1 MKRSLFLLS
10 LIILALF
17 LPAFAQDSYRIAV
30 GGQQRIDKFG
40 VCKIVV
46 NNCTRD
52 IFVPVKT
59 ENEWLQFRI
68 YRPACVSL
76 NECINPPSVTTLSPS
91 NIGTT
96 SATLNGSIDST
107 GGENP
112 TRYFRWGYS
121 STSMPNVVNVGI
133 GGVGTY
139 SYTLYGLSSDTYYCY
154 QAYATNSAGTGTG
167 GTQCFWTQ
175 AEPPPSEPPPSEP
188 PPSPPP
194 GCALLFSFNGKK
206 YFPEMAV
213 NDTQPHQ
220 LLEGKSFGF
229 LEKIQPQN
237 GYYKI
242 ALWEIFPENQYIDN
256 IYLLKILSN
265 ENAFPIPSQDGK
277 IYLFSQKKYPN
288 EVKNAF
294 GQDFTSALSCEDKF
308 WVTDLSKI
316 NLINPPE
323 SDFISVKFDK
333 VNKGKVKIAIKAKET
348 GIVSFAWRELVTLI
362 EGPEKKGYSILNQN
376 VSLAKSLVKISN
388 LPVLNKVLEKML
400 QENQDIFAKLWNFA
414 ENFGNL
420 EVYQKVNGDFSKV
433 ATLKFGN
440 PYVWHTFAFEIDNQ
454 SDSLEL
460 LIKSTPF
467 LFQIS
472 EIYLDDTPSPK
483 YEKIALKPSFVQNHN
498 FTLSSEEILKRISK
512 SDDQYLKFEP
522 GNFLHLFFEDKGKTP
537 GKIIAMV
544 EGYTETYSF
553 GNEEAKDALV
563 FKQDLDLAKS
573 LIENPKTA
581 FQFFVKKAKDWKIP
595 EALLSRENVP

>member
-1 MKRSLFLLS
+1 
-10 LIILALF
+10 
-17 LPAFAQDSYRIAV
+17 
-30 GGQQRIDKFG
+30 
-40 VCKIVV
+40 
-46 NNCTRD
+46 
-52 IFVPVKT
+52 VK
-59 ENEWLQFRI
+59 
-68 YRPACVSL
+68 V
-76 NECINPPSVTTLSPS
+76 
-91 NIGTT
+91 
-96 SATLNGSIDST
+96 
-107 GGENP
+107 
-112 TRYFRWGYS
+112 
-121 STSMPNVVNVGI
+121 
-133 GGVGTY
+133 
-139 SYTLYGLSSDTYYCY
+139 
-154 QAYATNSAGTGTG
+154 
-167 GTQCFWTQ
+167 
-175 AEPPPSEPPPSEP
+175 
-188 PPSPPP
+188 
-194 GCALLFSFNGKK
+194 
-206 YFPEMAV
+206 
-213 NDTQPHQ
+213 
-220 LLEGKSFGF
+220 
-229 LEKIQPQN
+229 
-237 GYYKI
+237 
-242 ALWEIFPENQYIDN
+242 
-256 IYLLKILSN
+256 
-265 ENAFPIPSQDGK
+265 
-277 IYLFSQKKYPN
+277 
-288 EVKNAF
+288 
-294 GQDFTSALSCEDKF
+294 
-308 WVTDLSKI
+308 
-316 NLINPPE
+316 
-323 SDFISVKFDK
+323 
-333 VNKGKVKIAIKAKET
+333 AIKAKET

-376 VSLAKSLVKISN
+376 VSLAKPLVKISN

-420 EVYQKVNGDFSKV
+420 EVYQKVNGDFSQV

-512 SDDQYLKFEP
+512 SDDFYLKFEP

-537 GKIIAMV
+537 GKIIAVV

-595 EALLSRENVP
+595 ETLLSRENVP